1 MAINVLYVEDEPSLA
16 QIVSESL
23 QTRGYHVS
31 VANDG
36 KESLSLMDRGVYDIC
51 VLDIMLPKIDGYSVA
66 KELLEKMPNL
76 PIIFLTAKVQ
86 TKDVVKGFESGGRYY
101 IRKPFSMEE
110 LIARIENL
118 VNHEENEP
126 GIPEC
131 YDFGK
136 FRLYPNRFELKYGY
150 QTIFLSERES
160 RILHLLCRHMN
171 QSCDRRLI
179 LKEIW
184 GDDSYYNSRNLD
196 VYINK
201 LRKILSVDKGVEIVT
216 LKGVGYVF
224 KVK

>member
-1 MAINVLYVEDEPSLA
+1 
-16 QIVSESL
+16 
-23 QTRGYHVS
+23 
-31 VANDG
+31 
-36 KESLSLMDRGVYDIC
+36 
-51 VLDIMLPKIDGYSVA
+51 
-66 KELLEKMPNL
+66 
-76 PIIFLTAKVQ
+76 
-86 TKDVVKGFESGGRYY
+86 
-101 IRKPFSMEE
+101 MEE

-126 GIPEC
+126 DIPEC

-136 FRLYPNRFELKYGY
+136 FRLYQNRYELKYGD
-150 QTIFLSERES
+150 QTISLSERES
-160 RILHLLCRHMN
+160 RILHLLCQHMN

-184 GDDSYYNSRNLD
+184 RDDSYYNSRNLD

-224 KVK
+224 KVKQEILLQSFPLQNLRKPVLPVDQSSVL